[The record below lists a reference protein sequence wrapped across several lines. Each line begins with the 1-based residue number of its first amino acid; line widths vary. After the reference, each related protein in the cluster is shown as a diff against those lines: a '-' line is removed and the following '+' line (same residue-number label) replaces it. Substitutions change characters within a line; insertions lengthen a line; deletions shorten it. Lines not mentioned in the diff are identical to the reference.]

1 MFNPKNQNKMKK
13 LIYLFAAM
21 AIVCSG
27 TEADAQNRKLE
38 KAYDKMYKLKVKEFN
53 REGWKISGSAKTL
66 EVALLE
72 YYEKLKDD
80 AANRELV
87 GECSQG
93 LSINACRQAAY
104 NNALISYANLAGS
117 TLKGR
122 IVSDTNIDQS
132 DMAGE
137 FDKMYAAYERLV
149 QTEIKGVLT
158 ESFSVVKENGKRKQY
173 RVYFIVNE
181 DKASQARI
189 RAMQRALEE
198 TQAAQKYARE
208 IAEFVREGFDNM

>member
-1 MFNPKNQNKMKK
+1 MKK
-13 LIYLFAAM
+13 LFYLFAAL

-27 TEADAQNRKLE
+27 AETDAQNRKLE
-38 KAYDKMYKLKVKEFN
+38 KAYDKMYKTKVKEFN

-72 YYEKLKDD
+72 HYEKLKD
-80 AANRELV
+80 AANTELV

-104 NNALISYANLAGS
+104 NNALITYANLAGS

-132 DMAGE
+132 DMEGE

-149 QTEIKGVLT
+149 QSEIKGVLT

-189 RAMQRALEE
+189 RAMHRALEE

-208 IAEFVREGFDNM
+208 ISDFVQEGFDNMKN

>member
-1 MFNPKNQNKMKK
+1 MKNLFQAIVMIATVCCISGTAAQNKK
-13 LIYLFAAM
+13 L
-21 AIVCSG
+21 
-27 TEADAQNRKLE
+27 D
-38 KAYDKMYKLKVKEFN
+38 KAYDKMYKTKVKEY
-53 REGWKISGSAKTL
+53 RSEGWKISGSAKTL

-72 YYEKLKDD
+72 HYEKLKDD
-80 AANRELV
+80 ANTELV

-93 LSINACRQAAY
+93 LSINACRQVAY
-104 NNALISYANLAGS
+104 NNALITYANLAGS

-132 DMAGE
+132 DMNGE

-149 QTEIKGVLT
+149 QSEIKGVLT
-158 ESFSVVKENGKRKQY
+158 ESFSVVKENGKKKQY

-181 DKASQARI
+181 EKASQARI

-208 IAEFVREGFDNM
+208 ISDFVQEGFANN

>member
-1 MFNPKNQNKMKK
+1 MGK
-13 LIYLFAAM
+13 LFYLLM
-21 AIVCSG
+21 MMGVCLY
-27 TEADAQNRKLE
+27 TNADAQNRKLE
-38 KAYDKMYKLKVKEFN
+38 KAYDKMYKTKVKEYRN
-53 REGWKISGSAKTL
+53 EGWKISGSAKTL

-72 YYEKLKDD
+72 HYDKLKDN
-80 AANRELV
+80 ANTELV

-104 NNALISYANLAGS
+104 NNALITYANLAGS

-122 IVSDTNIDQS
+122 VVSDINIDQS
-132 DMAGE
+132 NMEGE

-149 QTEIKGVLT
+149 QAEIKGVLT
-158 ESFSVVKENGKRKQY
+158 ESFSIVKENGKKKQY
-173 RVYFIVNE
+173 RTYFIVNE

-198 TQAAQKYARE
+198 TQAAQKYAKE
-208 IAEFVREGFDNM
+208 ISDFVQEGFENTQN

>member
-1 MFNPKNQNKMKK
+1 MKK
-13 LIYLFAAM
+13 LFFLFVVMTIA
-21 AIVCSG
+21 CSG
-27 TEADAQNRKLE
+27 TEVNAQNKKLE
-38 KAYDKMYKLKVKEFN
+38 KAYDKMYKTKVKEFS
-53 REGWKISGSAKTL
+53 REGWKISSSSKTL

-72 YYEKLKDD
+72 HYEKLKD
-80 AANRELV
+80 AANTELV

-104 NNALISYANLAGS
+104 NNALITYANLAGS

-132 DMAGE
+132 DLEGE

-208 IAEFVREGFDNM
+208 ISEFVQEGFDNM

>member
-1 MFNPKNQNKMKK
+1 MKK
-13 LIYLFAAM
+13 LFYLLM
-21 AIVCSG
+21 MIGICLY
-27 TEADAQNRKLE
+27 TNADAQNKKLE
-38 KAYDKMYKLKVKEFN
+38 KAYDKMYKTKVKEYRN
-53 REGWKISGSAKTL
+53 EGWKISGSAKTL

-72 YYEKLKDD
+72 HYDKLKD
-80 AANRELV
+80 NTNTELV

-104 NNALISYANLAGS
+104 NNALITYANLAGS

-122 IVSDTNIDQS
+122 IVSDIHIDQS
-132 DMAGE
+132 NLNGE

-149 QTEIKGVLT
+149 QAEIKGVIT
-158 ESFSVVKENGKRKQY
+158 ESFSIVKENGKKKQY
-173 RVYFIVNE
+173 RTYFIVNE

-198 TQAAQKYARE
+198 TQAAQQYAKE
-208 IAEFVREGFDNM
+208 ISAFVQEGFENNQN

>member
-1 MFNPKNQNKMKK
+1 MKK

-72 YYEKLKDD
+72 HYEKLKD
-80 AANRELV
+80 AANTELV

-104 NNALISYANLAGS
+104 NNALITYANLAGS

-208 IAEFVREGFDNM
+208 ISEFVREGFENNNN

>member
-1 MFNPKNQNKMKK
+1 MKK
-13 LIYLFAAM
+13 LFFLFVVT
-21 AIVCSG
+21 AIACSG
-27 TEADAQNRKLE
+27 TEVNAQNKKLE
-38 KAYDKMYKLKVKEFN
+38 KAYDKMYKMKVKEFN
-53 REGWKISGSAKTL
+53 QEGWKISGSTKTL

-72 YYEKLKDD
+72 HYEKLKD
-80 AANRELV
+80 AANTELV

-104 NNALISYANLAGS
+104 NNALITYANLAGS

-132 DMAGE
+132 DMEGE

-208 IAEFVREGFDNM
+208 ISDFVQEGFENSKN

>member
-1 MFNPKNQNKMKK
+1 MKK
-13 LIYLFAAM
+13 LFLLFIAL
-21 AIVCSG
+21 AIACSG
-27 TEADAQNRKLE
+27 SEVNAQSKKLE
-38 KAYDKMYKLKVKEFN
+38 KAYDKMYKTKVKEF
-53 REGWKISGSAKTL
+53 RRDGWKISGSAKTL

-72 YYEKLKDD
+72 HYEKLKDPS
-80 AANRELV
+80 NTELV

-93 LSINACRQAAY
+93 LSINACRQVAY
-104 NNALISYANLAGS
+104 NNALITYANLAGS

-122 IVSDTNIDQS
+122 VVSDTNIDQS
-132 DMAGE
+132 NMEGE

-158 ESFSVVKENGKRKQY
+158 ESFSVVKENGKKKQY

-181 DKASQARI
+181 EKASQARI

-208 IAEFVREGFDNM
+208 ISDFVQEGFDNM

>member
-1 MFNPKNQNKMKK
+1 MKK
-13 LIYLFAAM
+13 LFYLFAVM
-21 AIVCSG
+21 AIACS
-27 TEADAQNRKLE
+27 TTNVNAQNKRLE
-38 KAYDKMYKLKVKEFN
+38 KAYDKMYKTKVKEY
-53 REGWKISGSAKTL
+53 RSEGWKISSNAKTL

-72 YYEKLKDD
+72 HYEKLKND
-80 AANRELV
+80 ANTELI

-93 LSINACRQAAY
+93 LSINACRQVAY
-104 NNALISYANLAGS
+104 NNALITYANLAGS

-132 DMAGE
+132 DMNGE

-149 QTEIKGVLT
+149 QSEIKGVLT
-158 ESFSVVKENGKRKQY
+158 ESFSVVKENGKKKQY

-208 IAEFVREGFDNM
+208 ISDFVQEGFTNN

>member
-1 MFNPKNQNKMKK
+1 MKK
-13 LIYLFAAM
+13 LFYLLFVAA
-21 AIVCSG
+21 IIGV
-27 TEADAQNRKLE
+27 TTDADAQNKKLA
-38 KAYDKMYKLKVKEFN
+38 KAYDKMYKTKVKEF
-53 REGWKISGSAKTL
+53 RSEGWKISGSAKTL

-72 YYEKLKDD
+72 HYENLKD
-80 AANRELV
+80 ANNTELS

-104 NNALISYANLAGS
+104 NNALITYATLAGS

-122 IVSDTNIDQS
+122 IVSDINIDQS
-132 DMAGE
+132 NMNGE

-158 ESFSVVKENGKRKQY
+158 ESFSVVKENGKKKQY

-181 DKASQARI
+181 EKASQARI

-208 IAEFVREGFDNM
+208 ISQFVQEGFETAQN

>member
-1 MFNPKNQNKMKK
+1 MKK
-13 LIYLFAAM
+13 LLFLIVAM
-21 AIVCSG
+21 TIACSG
-27 TEADAQNRKLE
+27 TEVNAINKKLD
-38 KAYDKMYKLKVKEFN
+38 KAYDKMYKTKVKEFN
-53 REGWKISGSAKTL
+53 RDGWKISGSAKTL

-72 YYEKLKDD
+72 HYEKLKDT
-80 AANRELV
+80 ANTELV

-93 LSINACRQAAY
+93 LSINACRQTAY
-104 NNALISYANLAGS
+104 NNALITYANLAGS

-122 IVSDTNIDQS
+122 VVSDINIDQS
-132 DMAGE
+132 DMEGE

-158 ESFSVVKENGKRKQY
+158 ESFSVVKETGKRKQY

-181 DKASQARI
+181 EKASQARI

-208 IAEFVREGFDNM
+208 ISDFVREGFESSKN